1 MSTAATR
8 IIVCRRGPGS
18 DVRMC
23 WAAQRKP
30 GCEQLHFCPGRAAQ
44 DLSQGCPTHPQAAG
58 EVAGERH
65 RDHCRRWVQQTASP
79 NDVGERILVS
89 VDHFSQ
95 FGLGL
100 ELRAEAEELRQS
112 LQERPTVGVAKGML
126 MALYGYDEQDAF
138 AELRRVSQQHRVAM
152 AELAVAVVHLVCGP
166 DGGWRHDRPPYRC
179 RCPRRRGSGR
189 GTLWLPTAGQ
199 LSLGG
204 DQAGQP
210 PRPSGHLARSR
221 PRRLLVCRHDRPG
234 ANVSKVEDAVVY
246 EASNKYQRH
255 GLRAMRAA
263 PGCRARR
270 PWCWVGR
277 RPGSWRPPATPWALT
292 STSCSSPW
300 AKARAGD

>member
-152 AELAVAVVHLVCGP
+152 AELAVALVHLVCGP
-166 DGGWRHDRPPYRC
+166 DGG
-179 RCPRRRGSGR
+179 GGM
-189 GTLWLPTAGQ
+189 TAAVPMPM
-199 LSLGG
+199 S
-204 DQAGQP
+204 AP
-210 PRPSGHLARSR
+210 PRQWPRHAMVADRWATQPRGRSGGAATSAERSPRSFASPQTPGLPARPSRGQREQGGRCGRVRS
-221 PRRLLVCRHDRPG
+221 
-234 ANVSKVEDAVVY
+234 E
-246 EASNKYQRH
+246 
-255 GLRAMRAA
+255 
-263 PGCRARR
+263 
-270 PWCWVGR
+270 
-277 RPGSWRPPATPWALT
+277 
-292 STSCSSPW
+292 
-300 AKARAGD
+300 